1 MKMSVS
7 IGGIGT
13 SAARM
18 RALALVRDAIAST
31 GLSPAPLFRRLNA
44 EQRRGNRGLSV
55 VDNALRLSRQFR
67 DEFTNQPG
75 PEAA

>member
-1 MKMSVS
+1 MSTNVRQ
-7 IGGIGT
+7 IREFQ
-13 SAARM
+13 A
-18 RALALVRDAIAST
+18 VRDAIAST

-55 VDNALRLSRQFR
+55 VDNALRLRRQFR
-67 DEFTNQPG
+67 DEFNNQPG

>member
-1 MKMSVS
+1 MSTNVRQ
-7 IGGIGT
+7 IREFQ
-13 SAARM
+13 A
-18 RALALVRDAIAST
+18 VRDAIAST

-55 VDNALRLSRQFR
+55 VDNALRLRRQFR

>member
-1 MKMSVS
+1 MSTNVRQ
-7 IGGIGT
+7 IREFQ
-13 SAARM
+13 A
-18 RALALVRDAIAST
+18 VRDAIACT
-31 GLSPAPLFRRLNA
+31 GLSPAPLFRRLND

-55 VDNALRLSRQFR
+55 VDNALRLRRQFR

>member
-1 MKMSVS
+1 MNTNVRQ
-7 IGGIGT
+7 I
-13 SAARM
+13 REF
-18 RALALVRDAIAST
+18 RAVRDAIACT
-31 GLSPAPLFRRLNA
+31 GLNPAPLFRRLNA

-55 VDNALRLSRQFR
+55 VDNALRLRRQFR

>member
-1 MKMSVS
+1 MNTNVRQ
-7 IGGIGT
+7 IREFQ
-13 SAARM
+13 A
-18 RALALVRDAIAST
+18 VRDAIAST

-44 EQRRGNRGLSV
+44 EQRRGNRGLAV
-55 VDNALRLSRQFR
+55 VDNALRLRRQFR

>member
-1 MKMSVS
+1 MSTNVRQ
-7 IGGIGT
+7 IREFQ
-13 SAARM
+13 A
-18 RALALVRDAIAST
+18 VRDAIAST

-44 EQRRGNRGLSV
+44 EQRLGNRGLSV
-55 VDNALRLSRQFR
+55 VDNALRLRRQFR

>member
-1 MKMSVS
+1 MNTNVRQ
-7 IGGIGT
+7 IREFQ
-13 SAARM
+13 A
-18 RALALVRDAIAST
+18 VRDAIAST
-31 GLSPAPLFRRLNA
+31 GLSPAPLFRCLNA

-55 VDNALRLSRQFR
+55 VDNALRLRRQFR